1 MYNKKVNYFPH
12 DANTSRDPKIEK
24 LEFDLGLKGYAVFFK
39 ILEKLCENSDGFLQ
53 KNYKLLSKSL
63 HISAKLLQNV
73 IENYDLFVIDNEK
86 NIFYSERFLKFLSKQ
101 KEVSNNRKS
110 AGCKGAE
117 ERWRDGKCYNKT
129 MAEPLQK
136 NENQNSKCYDNKNIN
151 INIKENTDYVSIKEK
166 NSKVVAEAEILNEKN
181 KRDLEI
187 SPQDEREKICGQK
200 EKDEV
205 IPGQE
210 VWAEGELR
218 DFEKENFQ
226 KPLPEEEQ
234 QTVNDWKGNFELR
247 FKTNLKAVVREKQW
261 REFSQDKYKIFT
273 REEKKEIFSEF
284 ILRNA
289 TQQKYT
295 AIFYDRDLQN
305 EIRNHLIN
313 FLDKKIT
320 IKKQKANENNGSNA
334 TAIGSEY
341 KTQYATDL

>member
-1 MYNKKVNYFPH
+1 M
-12 DANTSRDPKIEK
+12 
-24 LEFDLGLKGYAVFFK
+24 
-39 ILEKLCENSDGFLQ
+39 EKLCENSDGFLQ

-73 IENYDLFVIDNEK
+73 IENYDLFTIDNQK

-117 ERWRDGKCYNKT
+117 ERWRDSKCHNKT

-136 NENQNSKCYDNKNIN
+136 NEKQNSKCYDNKN

-166 NSKVVAEAEILNEKN
+166 NSKVVAEVEVLKEKN

-187 SPQDEREKICGQK
+187 LPRDEREKICGQK

-205 IPGQE
+205 VSEQD
-210 VWAEGELR
+210 VWAGGEVR

-226 KPLPEEEQ
+226 KTLPEEEQ

-247 FKTNLKAVVREKQW
+247 FKTNLKK
-261 REFSQDKYKIFT
+261 DKN
-273 REEKKEIFSEF
+273 KKNI
-284 ILRNA
+284 
-289 TQQKYT
+289 Y
-295 AIFYDRDLQN
+295 
-305 EIRNHLIN
+305 
-313 FLDKKIT
+313 
-320 IKKQKANENNGSNA
+320 
-334 TAIGSEY
+334 
-341 KTQYATDL
+341 